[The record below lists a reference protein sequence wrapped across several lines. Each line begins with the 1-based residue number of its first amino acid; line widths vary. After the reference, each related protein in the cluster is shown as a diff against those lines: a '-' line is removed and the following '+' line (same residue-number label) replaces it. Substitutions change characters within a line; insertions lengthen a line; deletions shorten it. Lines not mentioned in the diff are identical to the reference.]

1 MTNIARE
8 VLDEKTIDRD
18 PIKQFQLWFND
29 AFAAGL
35 PLPEAMT
42 LATATPDGKPSA
54 RMVLLKQ
61 VDHDGFVFYTNY
73 RSAKAE
79 QLDANPYAAL
89 VFYWAKL
96 DRQVRVEGSVVRTS
110 AQESRDYF
118 KTRPRES
125 QIGAWA
131 SPQSEAI
138 SSRDVLEQR
147 RQELG
152 IRVTL
157 GARTADVLGL
167 VLRHGVRV
175 TGAGIAA
182 GVVGGL
188 ALSRVIE
195 RLLFGVSSTDPLTFA
210 AAALV
215 LGAAGLLACWI
226 PAREATKVDPL
237 VALRH

>member
-1 MTNIARE
+1 MTNIALE
-8 VLDEKTIDRD
+8 GLDEKTIDRD

-29 AFAAGL
+29 AIAAGL

-61 VDHDGFVFYTNY
+61 VDGDGFVFFTNY

-89 VFYWAKL
+89 VFYWAQL
-96 DRQVRVEGSVVRTS
+96 DRQVRVEGSVVRTP

-131 SPQSEAI
+131 SEQSQAI
-138 SSRDVLEQR
+138 SSRDILEQR
-147 RQELG
+147 AQELEALYLDREVDCPEYWG
-152 IRVTL
+152 GYRLKPERIEFWKSRIGRL
-157 GARTADVLGL
+157 HDRILYQ
-167 VLRHGVRV
+167 RRP
-175 TGAGIAA
+175 AGWSITR
-182 GVVGGL
+182 L
-188 ALSRVIE
+188 A
-195 RLLFGVSSTDPLTFA
+195 P
-210 AAALV
+210 
-215 LGAAGLLACWI
+215 
-226 PAREATKVDPL
+226 
-237 VALRH
+237 

>member
-1 MTNIARE
+1 MALE
-8 VLDEKTIDRD
+8 GLDEKTIDRD

-35 PLPEAMT
+35 PMPEAMT

-61 VDHDGFVFYTNY
+61 IDHDGFVFFTNY

-89 VFYWAKL
+89 VFYWTKL

-110 AQESRDYF
+110 AQESCDYF

-131 SPQSEAI
+131 SEQSQAI

-147 RQELG
+147 AQELEALYLD
-152 IRVTL
+152 REV
-157 GARTADVLGL
+157 DCPEYW
-167 VLRHGVRV
+167 
-175 TGAGIAA
+175 
-182 GVVGGL
+182 GGYRL
-188 ALSRVIE
+188 KPERIEFWKSRVG
-195 RLLFGVSSTDPLTFA
+195 RLHDRILYQRDATGWSITR
-210 AAALV
+210 
-215 LGAAGLLACWI
+215 LA
-226 PAREATKVDPL
+226 P
-237 VALRH
+237 